1 MTDDGR
7 SPRGAPVSFRGGAGY
22 DARVILE
29 CSHCGAPLDV
39 KEGSRLVRCTYCKVT
54 TERTRMRTLHPERPV
69 DFRPP
74 VVWTPPVHVPA
85 DSNVTLAY
93 QKNASSGAGCL
104 VGVILLSVVG
114 VIAGV
119 IFASAKRGGLGIG
132 GASKTQLAAL
142 KLDKGPGGLGDK
154 LGANVSETSIY
165 VKLDDPRYEYL
176 TMSWD
181 KEHPDAPTSFYFGIK
196 KGQKAPA
203 GAAEKLAMHLRG
215 GLDKN
220 HSWSWHGVYFSLA
233 EDGHF
238 HGSVRPIES
247 GTLENKQWRQ
257 QIDLLYRVAVAD
269 VLGVST
275 KFTEDEL
282 RELLAGGYP
291 LADVGKL
298 DPQLSVDVAEKT
310 VLEKFPGARRGSSGS
325 GVNMDVPVDH
335 PWLLSLELA
344 WPNQKGGVLESLSAH
359 PAGGYDQLGPRVGDF
374 ARCLTK
380 TFGAPKVNDTDYLKK
395 KKSYDFKLPGD
406 MTVTLNEY
414 SLTLRAGW
422 GDKKIDRQTLQAF
435 TKALDGC
442 R

>member
-1 MTDDGR
+1 M
-7 SPRGAPVSFRGGAGY
+7 
-22 DARVILE
+22 ILE

-39 KEGSRLVRCTYCKVT
+39 KEQSRLVRCTYCKVT
-54 TERTRMRTLHPERPV
+54 TERTRMRTLHPERPL

-74 VVWTPPVHVPA
+74 AVWTPPVHVPA
-85 DSNVTLAY
+85 DSTVTLAY
-93 QKNASSGAGCL
+93 QRNANSGAGCL

-119 IFASAKRGGLGIG
+119 ILASAKRGNLGG
-132 GASKTQLAAL
+132 VGKTQLAAL
-142 KLDKGPGGLGDK
+142 KLDKGPGGIGDK
-154 LGANVSETSIY
+154 LGGNVSETSIY

-176 TMSWD
+176 SMSWD

-196 KGQKAPA
+196 KGQKAPT
-203 GAAEKLAMHLRG
+203 GAADRLATHLRG

-220 HSWSWHGVYFSLA
+220 HSWSWHGVHFSLG

-238 HGSVRPIES
+238 NGSARPIES
-247 GTLENKQWRQ
+247 GSLENKDWRK

-269 VLGVST
+269 VLGVPT
-275 KFTEDEL
+275 KFTEDEI

-298 DPQLSVDVAEKT
+298 DPQLSVDLAEKT

-335 PWLLSLELA
+335 PWLLSLEFE
-344 WPNQKGGVLESLSAH
+344 WPNQKGGVLQSVSAH
-359 PAGGYDQLGPRVGDF
+359 PAGGYDQLAPRVGDF

-380 TFGAPKVNDTDYLKK
+380 AFGAPKVNDTDYLKK
-395 KKSYDFKLPGD
+395 KKSYDFRLPGE
-406 MTVTLNEY
+406 MTVTVNEY

-422 GDKKIDRQTLQAF
+422 GDKKLDRQTLQAF